1 MFQERVS
8 HPYQS
13 FPLAV
18 PRRRRVWA
26 ALLPQRG
33 RALMRAML
41 SVSAALADLGAI
53 AGVTLASEL
62 AYHLAFSQDDAW
74 PAETRG
80 LQVTALLSLI
90 IVTTNA
96 LRGEYALD
104 RLLTGRATLKRV
116 VSLWFIAWAVVLV
129 IGFLTKTT
137 TDYSRLV
144 SIAVFVA
151 GLPTL
156 FVSRLAVLRLIGRS
170 LDPAS
175 PTVSRVHLVG
185 YEEDIQNFYAS
196 SQARGPGLRVVGTS
210 YLRRT
215 DALADAVARR
225 DQLQE
230 DLDLAVSVVRF
241 LRPVDVFVLVPWAD
255 AAEVERCIDAFLR
268 VPAALHLRPGTVL
281 DRFPDMQVTRVGRI
295 SGINVGRRPLGLG
308 EIVLKRCFDM
318 AVALLALFA
327 LMPLL
332 ALVAVAIKLDSPGPV
347 FFRQRRYGFNQQPF
361 DVYKFRSMKAE
372 RSVAFKQA
380 TRNDSRITRVGA
392 VLRKT
397 NIDELPQLLNVVLGG
412 MSLVGPRPHA
422 LAHDRSFERRIAL
435 YARRHNVKPGITG
448 WAQVNGLRGE
458 TLTDQAMSAR
468 VEHDL
473 HYIDNWSIWL
483 DIQIMILTVISRR
496 AYRNA
501 F

>member
-1 MFQERVS
+1 MLQERI
-8 HPYQS
+8 PQS
-13 FPLAV
+13 YEPVALTGV
-18 PRRRRVWA
+18 RRRRIWA
-26 ALLPQRG
+26 AILPRRG
-33 RALMRAML
+33 RTWMQLML
-41 SVSAALADLGAI
+41 SATAALVDFAAI
-53 AGVTLASEL
+53 AGVTLASEVGYRL
-62 AYHLAFSQDDAW
+62 TFSDNNAW
-74 PAETRG
+74 PTESRG
-80 LQVTALLSLI
+80 LQLTALLSVI

-104 RLLTGRATLKRV
+104 RLTEGRAGLRQT
-116 VSLWFIAWAVVLV
+116 VSLWFVAWAVVLV

-144 SIAVFVA
+144 SIVVFFV

-156 FVSRLAVLRLIGRS
+156 FASRLAMSRLIGRS
-170 LDPAS
+170 LSDAS
-175 PTVSRVHLVG
+175 STVSRVHLVG
-185 YEEDIQNFYAS
+185 YEEDIRAFYAS
-196 SQARGPGLRVVGTS
+196 HQTDGAGLRVVGTS

-215 DALADAVARR
+215 DPRADAATRYE
-225 DQLQE
+225 QLQE

-241 LRPVDVFVLVPWAD
+241 LRPDDVFVLVPWAD

-281 DRFPDMQVTRVGRI
+281 DRFPDMQVARVGRI
-295 SGINVGRRPLGLG
+295 SGINIGRRPLNLG
-308 EIVLKRCFDM
+308 EIVLKRCFDVTV
-318 AVALLALFA
+318 AVLAVFALL
-327 LMPLL
+327 PLL
-332 ALVAVAIKLDSPGPV
+332 TVIAVAIKLDSPGPI

-361 DVYKFRSMKAE
+361 DVFKFRSMKAE
-372 RSVAFKQA
+372 PGTVFKQA

-392 VLRKT
+392 ILRRT
-397 NIDELPQLLNVVLGG
+397 NLDELPQLLNVIRGD
-412 MSLVGPRPHA
+412 MALVGPRPHA

-448 WAQVNGLRGE
+448 WAQVNGFRGE
-458 TLTDQAMSAR
+458 TTTDQAMAGR